1 MQVTISVVT
10 TQNNNAERSSSVDF
24 RIYILAL
31 VSFVVGMV
39 ELIIGGIL
47 DQVARDFGI
56 SVTTAGELITVFSL
70 VFAIAAPVLLTL
82 TAKLERKVLCL
93 WTLMIFFLGNL
104 IAFFSPTFLILLMS
118 RIISAA
124 SGSLLIVLCMTI
136 ASSIAK
142 EEFRARAIGV
152 IYMGISG
159 SLVLGIPIGLVIG
172 SNFGWRMIFLL
183 ISVLT
188 IISMTGVALFLT
200 KIEPKPLIPLR
211 QQLRTLKNSKTM
223 SAQLTSMLFLTG
235 HLTLYAY
242 LTPFLQSTLHLDATW
257 ISVFYFIFG
266 ISAVFGGGIGGWVAD
281 KWGAQ
286 RSILLIIFLFT
297 IALFLIPTVTFSI
310 PLFIAVMVIWSA
322 LSWAIT
328 PAQQSYL
335 IESAPESSEIQQGLN
350 NSALHFGIALGSMI
364 GGMVINQY
372 SVVYNA
378 FIGGIFT
385 IVAFLCAWFS
395 ITRTS
400 VSQRQAQISE

>member
-1 MQVTISVVT
+1 M
-10 TQNNNAERSSSVDF
+10 NF

-47 DQVARDFGI
+47 DIVARDFHV
-56 SVTTAGELITVFSL
+56 SVSKAGELITVFSL
-70 VFAIAAPVLLTL
+70 VFAVAAPVLLTL
-82 TAKLERKVLCL
+82 TAKLERKYLCL
-93 WTLMIFFLGNL
+93 WTLFIFFLGNL
-104 IAFFSPTFLILLMS
+104 LAFFSPTFWMLLLS

-124 SGSLLIVLCMTI
+124 SGSLLIVLCITI
-136 ASSIAK
+136 ASGVAK

-159 SLVLGIPIGLVIG
+159 SLVLGIPIGLIIG
-172 SNFGWRMIFLL
+172 TNFGWRMIFLL

-188 IISMTGVALFLT
+188 LISMAGVAFFLY
-200 KIEPKPLIPLR
+200 KIQPKPMIPLR
-211 QQLRTLKNSKTM
+211 EQLRTLKNSKTM

-242 LTPFLQSTLHLDATW
+242 LTPFLQTTLHLNATW

-266 ISAVFGGGIGGWVAD
+266 ISAVLGGGIGGWVAD
-281 KWGAQ
+281 KWGSQ
-286 RSILLIIFLFT
+286 RSILLIISLFAV
-297 IALFLIPTVTFSI
+297 ALFLIPAVTFSI

-335 IESAPESSEIQQGLN
+335 IETAPESSDIQQGLN
-350 NSALHFGIALGSMI
+350 SSALHIGIALGSAI
-364 GGMVINQY
+364 GGVVINQY
-372 SVVYNA
+372 TVLYNA
-378 FIGGIFT
+378 SIGGIFT

-395 ITRTS
+395 ITRTTG
-400 VSQRQAQISE
+400 SQRQAQISE